1 MNAWWQW
8 VVTIA
13 GGISVIVGAITA
25 IKNMLRPLTDISNRV
40 AKIEEHDEADFKRFR
55 KIGEEIERNK
65 DADRALYGAILSI
78 MNHTIDGNH
87 IDAMKAAR
95 NELNKHIIQKK

>member
-1 MNAWWQW
+1 MNSWWQW

-13 GGISVIVGAITA
+13 GGISVVVGAASA
-25 IKNMLRPLTDISNRV
+25 IKNLIKPLTDISKRV

-55 KIGEEIERNK
+55 KIEEEIERNK
-65 DADRALYGAILSI
+65 AADRALYGAILSI

-95 NELNKHIIQKK
+95 NELNKHIIEKK